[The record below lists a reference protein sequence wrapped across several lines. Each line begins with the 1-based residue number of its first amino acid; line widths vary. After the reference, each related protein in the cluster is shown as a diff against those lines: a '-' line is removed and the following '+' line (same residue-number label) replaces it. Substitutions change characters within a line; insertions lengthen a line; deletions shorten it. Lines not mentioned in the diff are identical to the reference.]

1 MRSTT
6 IGNNRLAQRPSLPPL
21 GVLMKRSN
29 FCSAIST
36 LAFTLISLTSVVSGV
51 SEARA
56 PVQASNDAIADSLV
70 ANWIAAPSCADG
82 GCGSRA
88 DTGAVSPTRTL
99 LHIVGVGP

>member
-6 IGNNRLAQRPSLPPL
+6 ISNNGLAQRPSLPPL
-21 GVLMKRSN
+21 GVSMKRSN

-51 SEARA
+51 SAARA

-70 ANWIAAPSCADG
+70 ANWIAAVG
-82 GCGSRA
+82 GLEA
-88 DTGAVSPTRTL
+88 
-99 LHIVGVGP
+99 